1 MKTRKHTYIMFAT
14 ALIISILLVGCE
26 KEDSS
31 SGSKSIEGLLYYY
44 TDEANKKIMVIDMSA
59 FSPFRRSYFLTDDV
73 TLEDIAKEM
82 DHLVLKVYRP
92 SPVSPIATK
101 KGNLIK
107 SKVIEGDWLYVANNP
122 FLGLTGKSGKNWF
135 EASEFSNEATGF
147 IFHKM
152 EVIDGEDVYAIESVG
167 YPGRY
172 MTHSGHPIQG
182 ANLLYLDVFSE
193 PEKAPRFRLYNPK
206 STFLEGDPSV
216 PTDAYF
222 AW

>member
-1 MKTRKHTYIMFAT
+1 MIAT
-14 ALIISILLVGCE
+14 ALIISSLLVGCE

-31 SGSKSIEGLLYYY
+31 AGAKSIEGLFYYY

-59 FSPFRRSYFLTDDV
+59 FSPFRRSYTLTDDV

-92 SPVSPIATK
+92 SPVSPIAAK

-107 SKVIEGDWLYVANNP
+107 SKVVEGDWLFVGSIP
-122 FLGLTGKSGKNWF
+122 FLGLTSKSSKNWF

-152 EVIDGEDVYAIESVG
+152 EVIGGEDVYAIESVG
-167 YPGRY
+167 YPGRF

-182 ANLLYLDVFSE
+182 TNLLFLDVFSG

-206 STFLEGDPSV
+206 SIFLEGDPSV